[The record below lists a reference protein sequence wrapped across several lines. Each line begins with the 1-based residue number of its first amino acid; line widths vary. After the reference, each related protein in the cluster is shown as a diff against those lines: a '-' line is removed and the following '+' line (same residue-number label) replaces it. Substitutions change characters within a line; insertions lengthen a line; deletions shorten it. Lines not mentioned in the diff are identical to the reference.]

1 MPCHV
6 PICRRRVGPSGWC
19 MTHRNRLNARLPSV
33 VHKAAT
39 LADLIA
45 IADHPGWR
53 RGYQLSFGGE
63 PGAVVWYARG
73 PGHRM
78 RHATAADALA
88 DIDRISGRAPAA
100 AYVARLEA
108 EVSALKVAV
117 AVARADR
124 EIARAYLEAVRAHR
138 DALEERRRELA
149 EDNDTL
155 ATEVHLLRFANGHM
169 RATVETYRKRLEVY
183 SAALDRQA
191 SDIARLTSELAERER
206 DVTDLRAERDAYA
219 AELETARRTA
229 LADADTIDNLR
240 TGVRHL
246 ETALT
251 LARRPWWRKVWAWVT
266 GGAA

>member
-6 PICRRRVGPSGWC
+6 PTCPRRVGPSGWC

-33 VHKAAT
+33 VRKAAT

-53 RGYQLSFGGE
+53 RGHQLSFGGE

-78 RHATAADALA
+78 QHATAADALA

-100 AYVARLEA
+100 AYMARLEA
-108 EVSALKVAV
+108 EVSALKVA
-117 AVARADR
+117 ASVARAERDT
-124 EIARAYLEAVRAHR
+124 ARAYADAIRTHR

-149 EDNDTL
+149 ADNDAL
-155 ATEVHLLRFANGHM
+155 IDRIHDDRWAHAYAIARMSEM
-169 RATVETYRKRLEVY
+169 R
-183 SAALDRQA
+183 AALDKQA
-191 SDIARLTSELAERER
+191 AAVAGLRSELAERER
-206 DVTDLRAERDAYA
+206 DITYACEDRDEYMRERDEAVALTGRLTTLSRECAAVDQRVIDALRAE
-219 AELETARRTA
+219 
-229 LADADTIDNLR
+229 
-240 TGVRHL
+240 
-246 ETALT
+246 LT

-266 GGAA
+266 GGGA